1 MAAMKFSTPRNPNER
16 RLMDLMLLFIPSTAP
31 SKPGSWFR
39 AGFRPD
45 DSAAGAEFLERLQL
59 RPHRRVDPL
68 GQVLASTRWLLVGPK
83 QLEGFFQIPG
93 SHQRAVPADQ
103 RGEPLL
109 LMVREI
115 PGILQEQPARSLE
128 GRSLLG
134 SQLAPQ
140 VAPNCL
146 HCLIQRLDDVKLIEQ
161 DLRVGRVFPDQFRI
175 RRPYTWPFRQLTSP
189 IPITWTGGRFRF
201 RWP

>member
-103 RGEPLL
+103 RGEPLP
-109 LMVREI
+109 LMILEI
-115 PGILQEQPARSLE
+115 SRDSSGAASAFIGRPFSLGQSAGATGRAELPPLPHSE
-128 GRSLLG
+128 G
-134 SQLAPQ
+134 
-140 VAPNCL
+140 
-146 HCLIQRLDDVKLIEQ
+146 LDDVKPIEQ

-175 RRPYTWPFRQLTSP
+175 RRPYTWPFRRLTSS
-189 IPITWTGGRFRF
+189 IPITWTGGRRG
-201 RWP
+201 R